1 MEPIWIKIGEAARR
15 LGVTP
20 KELRYWEQVIPEIQ
34 PRRSQGN
41 LRYYHVDELERL
53 RQIHHWVEEGLTVSD
68 CRQLLL
74 TGQLTRALDLGLGV
88 MPELKP
94 RPRAARKPR
103 AKAPKAGLAKVV
115 AALKRL
121 AAQLNAPPAGTF
133 DEPNG
138 HGQSI

>member
-1 MEPIWIKIGEAARR
+1 MEPIWMKIGEAARR

-20 KELRYWEQVIPEIQ
+20 KELRYWERIIPEIQ

-53 RQIHHWVEEGLTVSD
+53 QQIRNWVEEGLTVSD

-88 MPELKP
+88 APALKV
-94 RPRAARKPR
+94 RPRASRPPKRKP
-103 AKAPKAGLAKVV
+103 PKPAGLAKVV

-121 AAQLNAPPAGTF
+121 AAQLNAPPAW
-133 DEPNG
+133 DEPDDLDRR
-138 HGQSI
+138 I